1 MVEQNGNGVSS
12 GEARQIT
19 MEDIQQLVRIN
30 PVAGKDLDNI
40 VLNREKAE
48 LAAKVESLEAT
59 VAELDPDSQR
69 DLDIKYASVSGD
81 D

>member
-1 MVEQNGNGVSS
+1 MVEQNGNGLSS
-12 GEARQIT
+12 GDSRQIT
-19 MEDIQQLVRIN
+19 MEDIQQLLRVN

-40 VLNREKAE
+40 ILNREKAE
-48 LAAKVESLEAT
+48 LAARVETLEAT

-69 DLDIKYASVSGD
+69 DLDIKYASVTGD